1 MKKRQIAESKRSA
14 AAIAITATLLLFVF
28 LFLLYTSLSHTPP
41 QINLPPEN
49 DSSTAAP
56 FVPDAAAESAVRV
69 EVNTESVQRVI
80 ATLSRPDAY
89 LRTVTLTTYWSGGSG
104 KVTVDTF
111 IHGDLARFDAHLPDG
126 QIRHT
131 LRTKTRTYIWY
142 NNETAVHTV
151 QTGAFSED
159 DDLWIPTY
167 EELLRIDPALLQ
179 DAGYE
184 THNDI
189 DCIYASTRQGGYAQ
203 TYWIGVESGLLIAA
217 ERTQNG
223 SAVYS
228 MEASDMTAG
237 VPGDDKFTLP
247 DGRSFTTSG
256 TADAQTER
264 HRTTG

>member
-1 MKKRQIAESKRSA
+1 MKKLQIAESKRST
-14 AAIAITATLLLFVF
+14 AAITVTSILLLFVF
-28 LFLLYTSLSHTPP
+28 LFLLYNSLSHTPP

-49 DSSTAAP
+49 GSGTAAP
-56 FVPDAAAESAVRV
+56 SVSDAAAENAVRV

-104 KVTVDTF
+104 KVTVNTF
-111 IHGDLARFDAHLPDG
+111 VNGDSARFDAHLPDG
-126 QIRHT
+126 QVRHT
-131 LRTKTRTYIWY
+131 LRTKAQTYIWY
-142 NNETAVHTV
+142 NNESAVHTM

-167 EELLRIDPALLQ
+167 EDLLRVDPALLQ
-179 DAGYE
+179 DAGYG

-189 DCIYASTRQGGYAQ
+189 DCIYASTRQDAQGYEQ

-223 SAVYS
+223 SAVYR
-228 MEASDMTAG
+228 MEASDMTVG
-237 VPGDDKFTLP
+237 IPSDDKFTLP
-247 DGRSFTTSG
+247 DGRSFT
-256 TADAQTER
+256 A
-264 HRTTG
+264 